1 MAKTCQIT
9 GKKVITGN
17 NVSHSHK
24 KTRRT
29 FRPNLFKKKYFL
41 ADEDRWIHLIVSTS
55 GMKIIQKKG
64 LSKALKEA
72 KEKGIISKY

>member
-1 MAKTCQIT
+1 MAKICQIT

-41 ADEDRWIHLIVSTS
+41 PDENRWIHLIVSTS

>member
-41 ADEDRWIHLIVSTS
+41 ADENRWIHLIVSTS

>member
-1 MAKTCQIT
+1 MAKVCQIT

-41 ADEDRWIHLIVSTS
+41 PDENRWIHLTVSTS
-55 GMKIIQKKG
+55 GMKIIRKKG
-64 LSKALKEA
+64 LAKALQEA
-72 KEKGIISKY
+72 KAKGIITKY

>member
-9 GKKVITGN
+9 GKRVITGN

-41 ADEDRWIHLIVSTS
+41 ADENRWIHLIVSTS